1 VGAIISPCSQR
12 SARNRATRRHYYF
25 YY

>member
-12 SARNRATRRHYYF
+12 SARNYATKRH
-25 YY
+25 

>member
-12 SARNRATRRHYYF
+12 SARNRARKRH
-25 YY
+25 